1 MPAIAFRPR
10 SLPLERLHERAMV
23 AAITTGKQHA
33 ADVAVRQVELRR
45 ERLGWAAIAFGSLEV
60 VLPSEPPEWT
70 ADEEPHWPLTD
81 GARLLLRFGA
91 SRRRPALLGPALVRL
106 RHRDHHRDDRP
117 ARPAAVAEIGE
128 ALQTRARCAALP
140 PVRAAQRPAPALAD
154 ALDAA
159 PGTGR

>member
-23 AAITTGKQHA
+23 AAITTRKQHA

-60 VLPSEPPEWT
+60 VLPSDAPEWT

-91 SRRRPALLGPALVRL
+91 TADDL
-106 RHRDHHRDDRP
+106 RFSVLRACACGTETTSGKIDPRD
-117 ARPAAVAEIGE
+117 PAAVAEIGE
-128 ALQTRARCAALP
+128 ALQTRARCARCRLSE
-140 PVRAAQRPAPALAD
+140 RRSDQHLLAMV
-154 ALDAA
+154 
-159 PGTGR
+159 